1 MQHLVK
7 TTIEELSHWIEKPT
21 SEDENFNQII
31 QKIRLNGQNGCKN
44 LCYALYYKGL

>member
-31 QKIRLNGQNGCKN
+31 QKIQTLFCENKLKTIFR
-44 LCYALYYKGL
+44 